1 MDSKAFK
8 SEKSNGVEILM
19 RSTEKVQKEQQPKKE
34 EKTEENGEE

>member
-19 RSTEKVQKEQQPKKE
+19 RSTEKVQKEQPKKE